1 MKEISRQLVIMG
13 NFNAV
18 TFDSVIKFS
27 ELREKYKLQINAM
40 QDIPIAQPI
49 PLGQPMSA
57 NRPIAS
63 VRVPIVSRPIFQSAD
78 KKFNIFFGSNRIHVE
93 ELDGDS
99 GEYKYFNKNA
109 LEIICDI
116 IKGLELKVNRVAL
129 NGSLFNNDIEG
140 IEQAFNKVF
149 KKSDLYSGN
158 SDEWQFH
165 IASKDANVRL
175 GCEINKIAA
184 FTRGLFLDNFGKNQ
198 NGLIANY
205 DYNTQVNIDKIF
217 TEEEIILFNDLAQTY
232 REQFV

>member
-27 ELREKYKLQINAM
+27 ALREKYKLQINAM
-40 QDIPIAQPI
+40 QDIPVAQPI
-49 PLGQPMSA
+49 PIGQPIQG
-57 NRPIAS
+57 NRQITS

-93 ELDGDS
+93 ELDCDS
-99 GEYKYFNKNA
+99 GDYKDFNKNA
-109 LEIICDI
+109 LEIICEI

-129 NGSLFNNDIEG
+129 NGSLFNDDSTW
-140 IEQAFNKVF
+140 IEQAFNRVF
-149 KKSDLYSGN
+149 KKSDLYSGPSN
-158 SDEWQFH
+158 EWQFH
-165 IASKDANVRL
+165 IASKDANAQL

-205 DYNTQVNIDKIF
+205 DYNTQVNIDKVF
-217 TEEEIILFNDLAQTY
+217 TEDEVRFFNDLAQSY